1 MRIWGTKGQLRVKIG
16 KIGECEGNRNT
27 LGNVREIGFLNK
39 IKMVISCA
47 NWGECD
53 KCVGE

>member
-1 MRIWGTKGQLRVKIG
+1 MVRRNSLNENLGNKGTTKS
-16 KIGECEGNRNT
+16 ENRNT

-39 IKMVISCA
+39 IKMVITCA

>member
-1 MRIWGTKGQLRVKIG
+1 MGNKVTTKSK
-16 KIGECEGNRNT
+16 NRNT

-39 IKMVISCA
+39 IKVVITCA
-47 NWGECD
+47 TWGEGD